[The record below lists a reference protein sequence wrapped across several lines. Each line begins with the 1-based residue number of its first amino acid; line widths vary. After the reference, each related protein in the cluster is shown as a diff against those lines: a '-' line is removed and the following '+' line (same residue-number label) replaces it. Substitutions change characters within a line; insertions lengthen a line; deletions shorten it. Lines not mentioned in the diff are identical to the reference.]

1 MATRRRFSPPTEPM
15 PRSWAIARRV
25 ALPPAANDNRLPV
38 HLQLIRLAIVAVL
51 VGGVTWLIA
60 AGL

>member
-1 MATRRRFSPPTEPM
+1 MATRRRYSPPTEPT

-38 HLQLIRLAIVAVL
+38 HLRLIRLAIVAVL